1 MALDDILLGE
11 NDNEE
16 YILEIPAGILN
27 APIDILFEASASA
40 DLILEIPATT
50 TETFSSFTF

>member
-16 YILEIPAGILN
+16 YILETPAGILN
-27 APIDILFEASASA
+27 SPVDILFEISVGS
-40 DLILEIPATT
+40 DFILEIPSAT